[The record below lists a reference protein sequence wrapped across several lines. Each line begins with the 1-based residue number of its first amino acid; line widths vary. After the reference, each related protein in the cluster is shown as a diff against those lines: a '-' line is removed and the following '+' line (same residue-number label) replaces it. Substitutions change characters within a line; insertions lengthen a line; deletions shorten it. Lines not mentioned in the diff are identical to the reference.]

1 MRLAAKP
8 LIAAVLAAVCAFCSS
23 GCVSASGSSQ
33 AVMGQRI
40 LDRYLSPGFT
50 GDLDIAETIPL
61 YLTVTLRGANLR
73 HDGTGWR
80 YDWFEYRRN
89 GPAGTSAHIFL
100 GKRP

>member
-1 MRLAAKP
+1 MKIVVALILAS
-8 LIAAVLAAVCAFCSS
+8 LLYGCASPN
-23 GCVSASGSSQ
+23 GSTQ
-33 AVMGQRI
+33 AVIGQRI

-50 GDLDIAETIPL
+50 GDLDISESIPL
-61 YLTVTLRGANLR
+61 YLNMTLKGANLR
-73 HDGTGWR
+73 RDDAGWK